1 MALLIVL
8 LALALVQIWGSGGPL
23 HRDAWFGR
31 WKDFVLQRPAL
42 KQRYSLG
49 FGILVLAPVMA
60 VALLLALADS
70 MLGWLGVLLVSV
82 PALLYCFG
90 RGNFNDALASYLRA
104 WYQGDLEAAKAA
116 ASPLLGADAERE
128 VAQVSDAQSL
138 HRLVFHS
145 AVYRAFERLFAVLF
159 WFLLLGV
166 PGALLYRMSQMALS
180 AFARDAAQNDND
192 VAAEEAGADAPVEN
206 PQVEEVAL
214 AARWL
219 WLIEWLPVRAL
230 GFSLAIVGNFA
241 GCYRAWRERL
251 TCKETTTADV
261 LERYMEGALGGI
273 DSSECSAGV
282 AVNEGQRLCG
292 AEVEAM
298 QSLLSRALL
307 MWITLMA
314 LYVLWG

>member
-8 LALALVQIWGSGGPL
+8 LALGLVQIWGSGGPL
-23 HRDAWFGR
+23 HRDAWFGQ
-31 WKDFVLQRPAL
+31 WQSFVFRQPAL
-42 KQRYSLG
+42 RQRSGIG
-49 FGILVLAPVMA
+49 FGILVLVPVVGVA
-60 VALLLALADS
+60 VLLALAES
-70 MLGWLGVLLVSV
+70 ILGWLGILLVSV
-82 PALLYCFG
+82 PALLYSFG

-116 ASPLLGADAERE
+116 AAPLMGVADQPAVEQ
-128 VAQVSDAQSL
+128 ASDAQVL
-138 HRLVFHS
+138 HRLVFRS

-166 PGALLYRMSQMALS
+166 PGAMLYRLSQMALELFS
-180 AFARDAAQNDND
+180 REQQDSDDASLLAQNK
-192 VAAEEAGADAPVEN
+192 G
-206 PQVEEVAL
+206 L

-230 GFSLAIVGNFA
+230 GFTLAIVGNFA

-251 TCKETTTADV
+251 TCKESDTADV
-261 LERYMEGALGGI
+261 LEHYMEGALGGI

-298 QSLLSRALL
+298 QALLSRALL

-314 LYVLWG
+314 LYVLFW